1 MSGVA
6 IQSAHLGDERARR
19 NITDSL
25 IGRVS
30 GGKLDVLVDSSLI
43 PVVQTAG
50 EIRLSREEE
59 EGARNEAE
67 RACGGAGDMSC
78 MEMKTQEF
86 KRQRLKEKENEG
98 QSTANIIKGRRL
110 TVTLSD
116 GRTLEVPE
124 GQHFK
129 LNDIKTTADTKSALP
144 ISLPNIQLGK
154 TALELIK
161 ALGVVVSVGL
171 YAFSI
176 LITYKA
182 FIQTGYTWQTY
193 VATAVAVFFP
203 LSGFFIVLGFF
214 GLREFIKN
222 MPTQ

>member
-1 MSGVA
+1 MSEVA
-6 IQSAHLGDERARR
+6 IQSAYLGDERSRR

-25 IGRVS
+25 VGRVS
-30 GGKLDVLVDSSLI
+30 NGKLDVLVDSSLI
-43 PVVQTAG
+43 PVLQTGG
-50 EIRLSREEE
+50 EVRLSRQEEE
-59 EGARNEAE
+59 AARNEAE
-67 RACGGAGDMSC
+67 KACGGASDMSC
-78 MEMKTQEF
+78 MELKTQEF
-86 KRQRLKEKENEG
+86 KRQRLKEKENEA

-129 LNDIKTTADTKSALP
+129 LEKVKTDSKSLLP
-144 ISLPNIQLGK
+144 IPNLHLGA
-154 TALELIK
+154 TALEIVK
-161 ALGVVVSVGL
+161 ALGVVLSVGL

-176 LITYKA
+176 LITYKSFVQA
-182 FIQTGYTWQTY
+182 GYTWQTY
-193 VATAVAVFFP
+193 VATAVSVFFP

-222 MPTQ
+222 MPRQ